1 MEVNKKGEPPIHK
14 KKFCE
19 LRPNKQIRGFKRNAN
34 GFLTNQDVIYWVA
47 KKEQKYIWKQI
58 LVFMIIVIINSI
70 RNKSIEEC
78 Y

>member
-1 MEVNKKGEPPIHK
+1 MEVNKKGEQPIHK

-47 KKEQKYIWKQI
+47 KKEQK
-58 LVFMIIVIINSI
+58 
-70 RNKSIEEC
+70 
-78 Y
+78 